1 MARKYTRKLEPINNQ
16 SELEEV
22 IRSAGMWFI
31 GTFMMEFVD
40 SFECFGTKD
49 KKNQF
54 MDYFYNDYAERLG
67 TKKEALAK
75 VNSALRI
82 IESGLVKEAMEY
94 VMGACE
100 GSECEAEAKT
110 AAKELLESL
119 ESGAVK
125 LPEFHK

>member
-40 SFECFGTKD
+40 SFECFATKD
-49 KKNQF
+49 KKNQY
-54 MDYFYNDYAERLG
+54 MDYFYNDHFAGSG
-67 TKKEALAK
+67 TKKELQEK
-75 VNSALRI
+75 VNAAIRI

-94 VMGACE
+94 VIGACE

>member
-1 MARKYTRKLEPINNQ
+1 MARKYTRKLEPITSSDQ
-16 SELEEV
+16 LEAV
-22 IRSAGMWFI
+22 IAGTGAEFI

-54 MDYFYNDYAERLG
+54 MDYFYNDHFAGSG
-67 TKKEALAK
+67 TKKELQEK
-75 VNSALRI
+75 VNAAIRI

-100 GSECEAEAKT
+100 GSECGAEAKT

-119 ESGAVK
+119 ASGAVA

>member
-1 MARKYTRKLEPINNQ
+1 MGGSCLHRSSLE
-16 SELEEV
+16 
-22 IRSAGMWFI
+22 
-31 GTFMMEFVD
+31 TD
-40 SFECFGTKD
+40 
-49 KKNQF
+49 
-54 MDYFYNDYAERLG
+54 FYRA
-67 TKKEALAK
+67 KKEALAK

-100 GSECEAEAKT
+100 GSECEAEAKA

-119 ESGAVK
+119 ASGAVA

>member
-1 MARKYTRKLEPINNQ
+1 MAKKYERKFEKITGPKQLAAAVKNAD
-16 SELEEV
+16 
-22 IRSAGMWFI
+22 AGFI
-31 GTFMMEFVD
+31 GLYMAEFVE
-40 SFECFGTKD
+40 SFDCFATKD
-49 KKNQF
+49 KKNQY
-54 MDYFYNDYAERLG
+54 MDYFYNDHFAGCG
-67 TKKEALAK
+67 TKKDLQEK
-75 VNSALRI
+75 VNTAIRI

-110 AAKELLESL
+110 AAKDLLESL

>member
-40 SFECFGTKD
+40 SFECFATKD

-119 ESGAVK
+119 ASGAVE
-125 LPEFHK
+125 LPEFYK

>member
-54 MDYFYNDYAERLG
+54 MDYFYNDHFAGSG
-67 TKKEALAK
+67 TKKELQEK
-75 VNSALRI
+75 VNAAIRI

-94 VMGACE
+94 VMNEAGSDGKDGAKLLLKSLAD
-100 GSECEAEAKT
+100 GS
-110 AAKELLESL
+110 
-119 ESGAVK
+119 VV
-125 LPEFHK
+125 LPRFER